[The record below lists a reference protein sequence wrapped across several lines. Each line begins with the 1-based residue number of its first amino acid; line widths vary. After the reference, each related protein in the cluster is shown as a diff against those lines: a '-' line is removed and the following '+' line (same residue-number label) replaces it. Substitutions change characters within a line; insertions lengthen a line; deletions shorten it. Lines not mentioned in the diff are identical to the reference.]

1 MSKLDNPVFD
11 EEDLC
16 IESLA
21 GKASDIAKATCA
33 LEIILDQVAAEFERP
48 HPGLPLKATSV
59 GVALFHLVDDI
70 RLRSGYLDL
79 LANEMMRRKHAG
91 MKDDDDADTA

>member
-1 MSKLDNPVFD
+1 MSKLDNPIFD

-21 GKASDIAKATCA
+21 GKASDIAKATHA
-33 LEIILDQVAAEFERP
+33 LNIILDQVAAEFDRLSP
-48 HPGLPLKATSV
+48 RLPFRATQA
-59 GVALFHLVDDI
+59 GVALLYSADDI
-70 RLRSGYLDL
+70 RLRAGYLDL

-91 MKDDDDADTA
+91 MKDDDGDDIA